1 MTETGGGATASAS
14 IEVLRKL
21 KEIETELD
29 ARLVAARAQSA
40 QQLAKAREAADLAVG
55 VARAEADRWREVTLV
70 AARSQAQIDSDKILA
85 DGRREAA
92 TLEQSDVTASKS
104 TTQKVL
110 DAVLSGFRASDSG
123 GK

>member
-1 MTETGGGATASAS
+1 MNETGGGATASAS

-40 QQLAKAREAADLAVG
+40 QQIAKAREAADLAVAA
-55 VARAEADRWREVTLV
+55 ARAEADRWREVTLV

-110 DAVLSGFRASDSG
+110 DAVLSGFRASDFG